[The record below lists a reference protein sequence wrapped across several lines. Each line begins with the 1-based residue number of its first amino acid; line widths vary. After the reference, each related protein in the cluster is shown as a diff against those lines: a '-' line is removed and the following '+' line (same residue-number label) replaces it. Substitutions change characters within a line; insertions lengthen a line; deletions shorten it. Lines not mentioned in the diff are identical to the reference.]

1 MGSSSIKLGRRE
13 FGELRE
19 SNSEG
24 LTALAT
30 IHRVEHGAA

>member
-1 MGSSSIKLGRRE
+1 MGSSSIKLRRRE

-19 SNSEG
+19 SNREG
-24 LTALAT
+24 SKALAT